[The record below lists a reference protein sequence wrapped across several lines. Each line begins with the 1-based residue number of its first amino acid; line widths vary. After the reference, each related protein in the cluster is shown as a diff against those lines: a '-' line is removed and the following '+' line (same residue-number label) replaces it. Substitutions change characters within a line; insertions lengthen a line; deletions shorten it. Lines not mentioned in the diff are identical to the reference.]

1 MNQFNKS
8 ISTWFQEKLAH
19 LKTRAN
25 RFRYMRTLERKVP
38 RDVVSHSPPTFPK
51 GSQVS
56 PTYQVA
62 MEISNNRYSI
72 FYHFDNFF
80 MIFDDQCSATDDKIS
95 VVFKAIQF
103 WGCRQSHQGDFG
115 RVLWTPF
122 A

>member
-1 MNQFNKS
+1 M
-8 ISTWFQEKLAH
+8 
-19 LKTRAN
+19 
-25 RFRYMRTLERKVP
+25 ERKVP
-38 RDVVSHSPPTFPK
+38 KDVVSHSPPTFPK

-62 MEISNNRYSI
+62 MEISNNSCSMFFI
-72 FYHFDNFF
+72 ILTIF
-80 MIFDDQCSATDDKIS
+80 MIFNDQCSATDDKIS